1 MQKQPRT
8 LSCFFAGIAAC
19 ILPFAAAPP
28 LLSLLPEEALYAV
41 TFALVY
47 LLCPVLSV
55 IVPYR
60 IARRAIAP
68 IAAWPWPLIG
78 YLILPLY
85 GIRPSFSVLFAC
97 ALLALVSGVC
107 GDEVRQNSE
116 KAPRGRKAHTPGRQ
130 GRRSSQGGRRR

>member
-8 LSCFFAGIAAC
+8 LRCFFFGIAAC
-19 ILPFAAAPP
+19 VIPFAALPP
-28 LLSLLPEEALYAV
+28 LLTLLPEAALYAG
-41 TFALVY
+41 TFGLVY
-47 LLCPVLSV
+47 LLCPVLS
-55 IVPYR
+55 ILVPYR

-85 GIRPSFSVLFAC
+85 GIRPSFAVLFAC

-107 GDEVRQNSE
+107 GDEVRQKDE
-116 KAPRGRKAHTPGRQ
+116 KGTRSRRGSK
-130 GRRSSQGGRRR
+130 GGRP